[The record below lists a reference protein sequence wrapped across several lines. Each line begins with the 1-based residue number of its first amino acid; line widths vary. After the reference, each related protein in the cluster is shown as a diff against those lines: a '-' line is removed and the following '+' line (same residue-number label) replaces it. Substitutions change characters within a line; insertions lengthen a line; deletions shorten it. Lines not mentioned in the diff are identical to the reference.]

1 MCRALRAI
9 TEEADRIPCSQQVLN
24 DRGVL
29 QEPRITLVVGREVVQ
44 RQQIVLESPGHQ
56 LGCSRRLY
64 RCANDVIILAT
75 L

>member
-1 MCRALRAI
+1 
-9 TEEADRIPCSQQVLN
+9 
-24 DRGVL
+24 
-29 QEPRITLVVGREVVQ
+29 VGREVVQ

-56 LGCSRRLY
+56 LRCSRRLY